1 MSRNIQSIKPL
12 WPDTLRMPASPPKII
27 YLDLNHWIRL
37 SKALSGRP
45 DDKNDNEILAACCE
59 GVEKGTAVF
68 PLSSQTY
75 VEILKNGHYRQ
86 RCDLGEV
93 IEQISRFMVVMPR
106 HVVATHEVE
115 AVLDRIVGPNPQPI
129 NTMDYLDRGVSRAF
143 GMDGGISI
151 KSISD
156 KDVTAELRRRYA
168 DGPQA
173 WDAVLQE
180 TEWEF
185 NRRVIDGPT
194 PDEEPEFR
202 EDGWNPEAV
211 IEAYE
216 GKAVEEREQVC
227 RLDRNPRWRRGRLR
241 DVVTARELLFEYLD
255 IFWKGL
261 TDRGLVSLEEIFPES
276 SDPRCHE
283 LNSMPSFDVAV
294 TLKISYHRDANHQW
308 TNNDIHDIHAIAGT
322 LPYCDIVVSDKAVI
336 SHVMRTGLSERLS
349 TTVLASLSDLPEHL

>member
-12 WPDTLRMPASPPKII
+12 WPNTLRIPASPPKII

-45 DDKNDNEILAACCE
+45 DDKNDNEILAACCK

-68 PLSSQTY
+68 PLSFQIY
-75 VEILKNGHYRQ
+75 MEILKNGRYLQ
-86 RCDLGEV
+86 RRDLREV
-93 IEQISRFMVVMPR
+93 MEQISRFMVVTPR

-115 AVLDRIVGPNPQPI
+115 AFLDRIVGPNPQPI
-129 NTMDYLDRGVSRAF
+129 STTDYIDWGVFRAF

-151 KSISD
+151 RSSGE
-156 KDVTAELRRRYA
+156 DVTVARRRRHT
-168 DGPQA
+168 DRPQA
-173 WDAVLQE
+173 WDAIFQKL
-180 TEWEF
+180 EWEF

-194 PDEEPEFR
+194 PDAEPELR
-202 EDGWNPEAV
+202 ENGWNPEAV

-216 GKAVEEREQVC
+216 QKAVEEREQVC
-227 RLDRNPRWRRGRLR
+227 RLDRNPTWRHDRLR
-241 DVVTARELLFEYLD
+241 DVVTARELLFECRD

-261 TDRGLVSLEEIFPES
+261 TDRGLASLEELFPES
-276 SDPRCHE
+276 PAPRCHE

-294 TLKISYHRDANHQW
+294 TLKTSYHRNANHQW

-336 SHVMRTGLSERLS
+336 SHVKRTGLPDRLS
-349 TTVLASLSDLPEHL
+349 TTALASLSDLPGHL